1 MGIGAARGSPSREC
15 TTSWAQKGASLNVLN
30 SAHRD
35 ASWLAGKQSC
45 EYDRGFLVQFVFWK
59 GPMTHQPSRL
69 DRRGFFAAAG
79 LSAYSVMVFAD
90 GAKAKDRPTPTP
102 DEIRASFET
111 LAPPDQEAATR
122 RFDGEPN
129 MILVE
134 LECDVLIAGG
144 GPAGVCAALAAA
156 RHGAKVILV
165 QDRSRL
171 GGNSSSEVKM
181 HIVGAN
187 NHTGRPGWREGGIIE
202 ELRLDDAA
210 NNPQRCWE
218 LWDLLLYD
226 KLISEPNVT
235 LLLDTVL
242 YAAEVNEGRVERVM
256 CRCDKTEH
264 LYRIR
269 ARFFADCTGDSR
281 LALEAGATIRWGHES
296 RDEFGEPLAWDKPT
310 RDTLGSSLLFTA
322 RDYGKPMPY
331 TPPSWARKIDE
342 SKLLF
347 RPVSSW
353 EYGYWWIEW
362 GGHMD
367 TIRDNERIRFE
378 LLSIVTGVW
387 DYIKNSGKFP
397 HAANWAM
404 DWVGMM
410 PGKRESR
417 RIEGDVILT
426 QQDLMGLN
434 GDFEDAVAIGGWGLD
449 EHPPGGFD
457 DTEKRPFVSTKL
469 AEVYNIPLRALYS
482 KDLSNLFMAGR
493 NASCSHVAF
502 TSTRV
507 MATCAV
513 MGQAMGTAAALCS
526 RYEITPRQL
535 YQDKPKLKELQQTLL
550 RDDQTIKHLK
560 NEDPADLA
568 RLAKVTASGVYEDAR
583 PENVLDGYV
592 RDMYGE
598 LYHRWAAPIS
608 DDGAWLELSWDKPQK
623 ITRVEITFDSGF
635 HRELTLTSSD
645 SHNKNMVRAP
655 QPETVRDYRLVAR
668 TPDRKEVELATI
680 AGNHQRLR
688 RHSFQP
694 LETQSLRIHITAS
707 NGSDTARIYEVRCY
721 A

>member
-1 MGIGAARGSPSREC
+1 
-15 TTSWAQKGASLNVLN
+15 
-30 SAHRD
+30 
-35 ASWLAGKQSC
+35 
-45 EYDRGFLVQFVFWK
+45 
-59 GPMTHQPSRL
+59 
-69 DRRGFFAAAG
+69 
-79 LSAYSVMVFAD
+79 
-90 GAKAKDRPTPTP
+90 
-102 DEIRASFET
+102 
-111 LAPPDQEAATR
+111 
-122 RFDGEPN
+122 
-129 MILVE
+129 
-134 LECDVLIAGG
+134 
-144 GPAGVCAALAAA
+144 
-156 RHGAKVILV
+156 
-165 QDRSRL
+165 
-171 GGNSSSEVKM
+171 
-181 HIVGAN
+181 
-187 NHTGRPGWREGGIIE
+187 
-202 ELRLDDAA
+202 
-210 NNPQRCWE
+210 
-218 LWDLLLYD
+218 
-226 KLISEPNVT
+226 
-235 LLLDTVL
+235 
-242 YAAEVNEGRVERVM
+242 M

-264 LYRIR
+264 LYRIK
-269 ARFFADCTGDSR
+269 AKYFADCTGDSR

-296 RDEFGEPLAWDKPT
+296 RDDFNEPLAWDKPT

-322 RDYGKPMPY
+322 RDFGKPMPY

-342 SKLLF
+342 SKLRF

-387 DYIKNSGKFP
+387 DYVKNSGKFP
-397 HAANWAM
+397 DAANWAM

-417 RIEGDVILT
+417 RVEGDVILT

-513 MGQAMGTAAALCS
+513 MGQAMGTAAALCT
-526 RYEITPRQL
+526 RYNITPRQL
-535 YQDKPKLKELQQTLL
+535 YENKPKLKELQQTLL
-550 RDDQTIKHLK
+550 ADDQTIKHLK

-568 RLAKVTASGVYEDAR
+568 RSAKVTASGVYEDSR
-583 PENVLDGYV
+583 PESVIDGLV
-592 RDMYGE
+592 RDMYGD
-598 LYHRWAAPIS
+598 LNHRWAAPLS
-608 DDGAWLELSWDKPQK
+608 GDGAWLELSWDKPQK
-623 ITRVEITFDSGF
+623 ISRVHITFDTGF

-645 SHNKNMVRAP
+645 SHNKNMIRAP
-655 QPETVRDYRLVAR
+655 QPETVRDYRLLAR
-668 TPDRKEVELATI
+668 TSDGKETELLAIT
-680 AGNHQRLR
+680 ANHQRLR
-688 RHSFQP
+688 RHEFQP
-694 LETQSLRIHITAS
+694 IEAQSLKIQITAT